1 MTRRP
6 FARARVSMSGAL
18 QRYMH
23 ASVPTLVD
31 KFRAFT

>member
-1 MTRRP
+1 
-6 FARARVSMSGAL
+6 MSGAL